1 MILIILLYVQIFLE
15 EDDGR
20 SIVETLILNLA
31 NEKNLVGTISGKDWK
46 ARSGAM
52 HRPVPQFD
60 GRSVR

>member
-31 NEKNLVGTISGKDWK
+31 NEKNLVGTISGKD
-46 ARSGAM
+46 
-52 HRPVPQFD
+52 
-60 GRSVR
+60 